1 MADQFSRTALLLGE
15 EAVDRLKKSRV
26 AVFGIGGVGAAAVEA
41 LARSGVGALVL
52 VDDDE
57 VALTNLNRQLI
68 ALHSTLGQPKV
79 EAARARVLDINP
91 DCAVEAHK
99 TFYLPGE
106 GQGLMDGCD
115 YVIDAIDTVTAKI
128 ALIREALEKGIPIV
142 SSMGTGNKLD
152 PSQLRI
158 DDLKNT
164 SVCPLCRVMRRE
176 LKKRGI
182 EHLKVLFSKEEPK
195 ARGVFD
201 PEAGD
206 LKNGRQ
212 PPASYAVVPPVAGM
226 MLAGEVIKDLTG
238 VRE

>member
-15 EAVDRLKKSRV
+15 EAIDRLKKSRV

>member
-15 EAVDRLKKSRV
+15 EAIDRLKKSRV

-212 PPASYAVVPPVAGM
+212 PPASYAVVPPVAGI

>member
-1 MADQFSRTALLLGE
+1 M
-15 EAVDRLKKSRV
+15 
-26 AVFGIGGVGAAAVEA
+26 
-41 LARSGVGALVL
+41 
-52 VDDDE
+52 
-57 VALTNLNRQLI
+57 
-68 ALHSTLGQPKV
+68 
-79 EAARARVLDINP
+79 
-91 DCAVEAHK
+91 
-99 TFYLPGE
+99 
-106 GQGLMDGCD
+106 
-115 YVIDAIDTVTAKI
+115 IDAIDTVTAKI

-195 ARGVFD
+195 ARGVFY

>member
-226 MLAGEVIKDLTG
+226 MLAGEVINDLTG

>member
-1 MADQFSRTALLLGE
+1 MADQFSRTALLLGG

-57 VALTNLNRQLI
+57 VVPTNLNRQLI

-79 EAARARVLDINP
+79 EAAKARVLDINP
-91 DCAVEAHK
+91 NCTVQAHK

-128 ALIREALEKGIPIV
+128 ALIQEALEKGIPIV

-158 DDLKNT
+158 SDLENT

-182 EHLKVLFSKEEPK
+182 EHLKVVFSKEEPK

-201 PEAGD
+201 PAEGD

-226 MLAGEVIKDLTG
+226 MLAGEVIRDLTG

>member
-128 ALIREALEKGIPIV
+128 ALIREALGKGIPIV

>member
-212 PPASYAVVPPVAGM
+212 PPASYAVVTPVAGM